1 VLTIWKPLYKYLR
14 VVHGRSRAE
23 AEQLTRGFI
32 KYAPHATRANARHL
46 LDSYV
51 LSDHTRA
58 VRGERF
64 DVDEAEAEIA
74 REDLGELT
82 ADEYIDREWTKNLFA
97 IAVERLR
104 DSSHAGDFALFET
117 YDLDDIVTRSYQSL
131 GARLSD
137 SSSSRLA
144 MIRRHFR
151 SLILQVLRE
160 AAASDDEYRAEVRA
174 LLGIEP

>member
-1 VLTIWKPLYKYLR
+1 MLTAWKPLYKYLR
-14 VVHGRSRAE
+14 VIHGRSRND
-23 AEQLTRGFI
+23 AEQITRGFL
-32 KYAPHATRANARHL
+32 KYAPHAMRGNARHL

-58 VRGERF
+58 VRGDRF

-74 REDLGELT
+74 REERGDAT
-82 ADEYIDREWTKNLFA
+82 PAEYIDREWTKNLFS

-104 DSSHAGDFALFET
+104 ESSRAGDFALFET
-117 YDLDDIVTRSYQSL
+117 YDLDDIKAMSYRDL

-137 SSSSRLA
+137 SSRSRLA

-160 AAASDDEYRAEVRA
+160 AAATDDEYVNEARA